1 MGPAFRGGPFLIGGF
16 MRSLIVKD
24 SSTGDVICVLSE
36 DDVAELLGYY
46 IGIQEF
52 EAWLEEGDA

>member
-1 MGPAFRGGPFLIGGF
+1 